1 MTTITTT
8 SQTATSSPLKRLI
21 KRHPLVAYFVIAFA
35 GPWLFN
41 LPAALAS
48 NGLGLLPFTVPFLAF
63 VGLFILGT
71 YAGPTLGAFVV
82 TAIVDGKP
90 GIKQLLRRYVQW
102 RVGIQWY
109 LLVIFGYPLLFLL
122 DMSLWLGTAPLT
134 SLLQHWPLIFTSY
147 LPSLLGFGTIIT
159 IAEEPGWRGF
169 ALPRLQRQYG
179 PLPGSLIL
187 GTLHGIWHLPVFI
200 IAFFGLAPF
209 NLVQYALNIL
219 GVALIAIIW
228 TWLFNNANGSILFAI
243 LVHVVQDAKDG
254 LLNQLVPV
262 VPSWYAKWAYGWV
275 VIVVSILLILI
286 LTRGRLSYKPEPAPQ
301 LVEVPQ
307 SAEMPSTGAGE

>member
-1 MTTITTT
+1 
-8 SQTATSSPLKRLI
+8 
-21 KRHPLVAYFVIAFA
+21 VAYFVLAFA
-35 GPWLFN
+35 GTWLFN

-82 TAIVDGKP
+82 TAISDGKP

-122 DMSLWLGTAPLT
+122 DMSLWLGPAPLT
-134 SLLQHWPLIFTSY
+134 GLLEHWPLLFTSY

-169 ALPRLQRQYG
+169 ALPRLQQKYG

-187 GTLHGIWHLPVFI
+187 GTLHGIWHLPIFI

-209 NLVQYALNIL
+209 NLLHFALNTL
-219 GVALIAIIW
+219 GIVLLTIIW

-243 LVHVVQDAKDG
+243 LVHVVQNAKDG
-254 LLNQLVPV
+254 LLHQLVPV
-262 VPSWYAKWAYGWV
+262 VPSWYTDRAAGWV
-275 VIVVSILLILI
+275 AIVVSVLLIII
-286 LTRGRLSYKPEPAPQ
+286 LTKGRLSYKPNHGAVSGEAPQ
-301 LVEVPQ
+301 SVDAPQ
-307 SAEMPSTGAGE
+307 A

>member
-1 MTTITTT
+1 MSTMTTT
-8 SQTATSSPLKRLI
+8 SPETASPLKRLI
-21 KRHPLVAYFVIAFA
+21 RRHPLIAYFVIAFA

-41 LPAALAS
+41 LPAMLGS
-48 NGLGLLPFTVPFLAF
+48 NGLGLLPFTVPFPVF

-102 RVGIQWY
+102 RVGFQWY

-122 DMSLWLGTAPLT
+122 DMSLWLGPAPLG
-134 SLLQHWPLIFTSY
+134 SLLEHWSLIFTSY
-147 LPSLLGFGTIIT
+147 LPSLLGFGTMIT

-169 ALPRLQRQYG
+169 ALPRLQWQYG
-179 PLPGSLIL
+179 PLRASLIL
-187 GTLHGIWHLPVFI
+187 GTLHGIWHLPIFI

-209 NLVQYALNIL
+209 NPVQYALNIL
-219 GVALIAIIW
+219 AITLMTILW
-228 TWLFNNANGSILFAI
+228 TWLFNHAKGSILFAI
-243 LVHVVQDAKDG
+243 LFHVVQNAKDG

-262 VPSWYAKWAYGWV
+262 VPSWYAHWVYGWV
-275 VIVVSILLILI
+275 AMVVCVLLILI
-286 LTRGRLSYKPEPAPQ
+286 LTKGRLSYKPERASQ
-301 LVEVPQ
+301 LVEGSQP
-307 SAEMPSTGAGE
+307 AEMPQTIVQG